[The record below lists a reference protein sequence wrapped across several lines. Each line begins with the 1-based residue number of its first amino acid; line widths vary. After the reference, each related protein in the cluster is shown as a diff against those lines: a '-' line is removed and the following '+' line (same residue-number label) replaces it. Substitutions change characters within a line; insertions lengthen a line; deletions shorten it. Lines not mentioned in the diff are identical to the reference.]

1 MDPPA
6 AKESLTTGAK
16 ADYGRSPV
24 REGSTT
30 AAQHGLSGLARH
42 AGPLARNA
50 ATLAR
55 FALARATGRKF
66 PLMVTLELTDKCNFR
81 CTYCDLPHMNRQ
93 EMTTDDWHRA
103 IDELADAGMMRVSIM
118 GGEPLVRKDVG
129 EIVDHLKARG
139 VNVAMNTN
147 GWYFAQKMDVVAKLD
162 LVCITLDGPRE
173 HNDAQRHAGAHD
185 RVLEAIDLAKSRG
198 VKVITMTVVTRADL
212 DVIDY
217 VLKVAREKDVRAFFQ
232 IEHPSDGDT
241 NKTIAPQ
248 IADDRSIADIALH
261 LLKRKEEGWPV
272 GPSKTYLKQLAG
284 RDNQGARRLYSCED
298 CFASRYFLSVTP
310 SGYVVPCPLT
320 YHDSRHNGREVGFA
334 KAFAALEQPTD
345 AGCSCNPT
353 TELNYLLHFQVEPI
367 LNAFQLA

>member
-1 MDPPA
+1 MVGCPY
-6 AKESLTTGAK
+6 S
-16 ADYGRSPV
+16 
-24 REGSTT
+24 EGSMHVSLKQVGS
-30 AAQHGLSGLARH
+30 AAQHVVPMARQ
-42 AGPLARNA
+42 APR
-50 ATLAR
+50 LAR
-55 FALARATGRKF
+55 FALARLTGRKF
-66 PLMVTLELTDKCNFR
+66 PLMVTMSLTDKCNFR
-81 CTYCDLPHMNRQ
+81 CEYCDLPHMNRQ
-93 EMTTDDWHRA
+93 EMTTADWHRA

-118 GGEPLVRKDVG
+118 GGEPLLRKDVG
-129 EIVDHLKARG
+129 ELIDHLKARG

-147 GWYFAQKMDVVAKLD
+147 GWYFAQKIDTVAKLD

-173 HNDAQRHAGAHD
+173 HNDSQRHPGAHD
-185 RVLEAIDLAKSRG
+185 RALEAIDLAKSRG

-217 VLKVAREKDVRAFFQ
+217 VLQVAREKGIRAFFQ

-248 IADDRSIADIALH
+248 IADDRSIAAIALH

-272 GPSKTYLKQLAG
+272 GPSKTYLRALAG
-284 RDNQGARRLYSCED
+284 PANQGARRLYSCED

-320 YHDSRHNGREVGFA
+320 YHDGQLNGREVGFA
-334 KAFAALEQPTD
+334 KAFAALGQPRD

-353 TELNYLLHFQVEPI
+353 TELNYLLHFRAEPI
-367 LNAFQLA
+367 FNALALT